1 MRVTESV
8 SYLIPATDLQ
18 PVTGTFFHVL
28 FFLCVAIQGEALQCS
43 SHLYFQMLP
52 LTSQPNSFSSP
63 PPPLPRATLLTP
75 CTPRAPSLRGIW
87 SFVFPIKGEIYS
99 VHSYFLYLEPPL
111 PRFTNERGGCGAR
124 RLRRLS
130 RDHLAHLIKHRGFN
144 LAPLVCRRAP
154 SLKTTFTSSSMA
166 GAADSRRGGGGE
178 EKENTPGAC
187 RCAREDVRRPRDRS
201 PVTRGW
207 GGKSVCDLQCRRLL
221 FFYLIYL
228 FICPRHFIPS
238 PVFVSTQPGF
248 SPCRRRGATHGE
260 SPRLPR

>member
-8 SYLIPATDLQ
+8 SYLIPAIDLQ

-28 FFLCVAIQGEALQCS
+28 FFLCGAIQGEALQCS

-166 GAADSRRGGGGE
+166 GAADSRRGEGRKKKTHPAHADAPAKTFVGLAIAHQWHRVE
-178 EKENTPGAC
+178 
-187 RCAREDVRRPRDRS
+187 
-201 PVTRGW
+201 
-207 GGKSVCDLQCRRLL
+207 GKISLRLAMPS
-221 FFYLIYL
+221 FAIFYLIYL
-228 FICPRHFIPS
+228 FICPRHFISS